1 MDPRLHQAFLEEL
14 EALEKFRVAY
24 SGMYPDVPLASED
37 PDVRRLLEAL
47 ALFTARTHLASERN
61 VEGALLRIVH
71 QHFPYLL
78 TPVPAMFMLR
88 ASVTRSYVDMSVL
101 PRGAQVSLVQK
112 PAADGGTGSD
122 RVKDKTFVF
131 RTLSSVKLLPIALD
145 GVDTLIR
152 PKGQLRLLLRFSA
165 KHERGDD
172 FSELPLHI
180 DYLGDLHSSLL
191 VLHALERHLVASS
204 LVWHH
209 KVDAATSG
217 EPCRV
222 AFGPLPVAL
231 DEIGPLDH
239 PVHAVRRALHF
250 PQLCLYLTASGFK
263 APRSWRDFSLVLDLD
278 DEFPANLRLHAEC
291 FQLHV
296 VPAMNLRRET
306 ADPITHDGTTERHRV
321 RSSEP
326 AGGFVPVSI
335 HSVSRKT
342 PDGLVPLEPAVIRN
356 VPDSY
361 EAALEGRD
369 TARRAFVS
377 VRMPNAFDQ
386 PEALV
391 VDALWH
397 QPAVSNVLAQ
407 DCQAQLL
414 DRHVQGVRWDCLGRL
429 RPHADSQL
437 DTDRQAMLQLL
448 SIRGQRVLSLS
459 ELTFLLH
466 ALGVSEE
473 RAFAKLIM
481 RIDDVRVVK
490 RPAANRG
497 SGWKHVYELTF
508 AGLLATDMPRTELL
522 CSQLIELLS
531 AWAADHVIELIAKV
545 PNLKKELR
553 YSPRPLAQ
561 AALG

>member
-1 MDPRLHQAFLEEL
+1 MDPRLHQAFLAEL
-14 EALEKFRVAY
+14 EALEKFRVVY

-47 ALFTARTHLASERN
+47 ALFTARTRLASERN

-112 PAADGGTGSD
+112 PAADGGDASSD
-122 RVKDKTFVF
+122 KAFVF
-131 RTLSSVKLLPIALD
+131 RTLSSLKLLPITLD
-145 GVDTLIR
+145 GVDTLLR

-165 KHERGDD
+165 KHERGDE

-191 VLHALERHLVASS
+191 VLHALERHLVSSS
-204 LVWHH
+204 LVWSH

-231 DEIGPLDH
+231 DELGPLDH
-239 PVHAVRRALHF
+239 PLHAVRRALHF
-250 PQLCLYLTASGFK
+250 PQLCLYLTAGGFK
-263 APRSWRDFSLVLDLD
+263 SPRSWRDFSLVLDLED
-278 DEFPANLRLHAEC
+278 GFPANLRLHAEC

-306 ADPITHDGTTERHRV
+306 ADPITHDGTVDRHRV
-321 RSSEP
+321 LSSEP
-326 AGGFVPVSI
+326 SAGFVPVSI

-356 VPDSY
+356 IEGSY
-361 EAALEGRD
+361 EAELEGRD
-369 TARRAFVS
+369 ATRRAFVS
-377 VRMPNAFDQ
+377 VRMPGAFEK

-391 VDALWH
+391 VEALWH
-397 QPAVSNVLAQ
+397 QPAVSHVLAQ

-429 RPHADSQL
+429 RPHADSEL
-437 DTDRQAMLQLL
+437 DTDRKAMLQLL
-448 SIRGQRVLSLS
+448 SIRGQRILSLS
-459 ELTFLLH
+459 ELTFLVH
-466 ALGVSEE
+466 ALGATEE
-473 RAFAKLIM
+473 RAFAKLIT
-481 RIDDVRVVK
+481 RIDEVRVVK

-508 AGLLATDMPRTELL
+508 AGLLATDLPRTELL

-531 AWAADHVIELIAKV
+531 AWAADHVIELTAKI
-545 PNLKKELR
+545 PNLKKELH
-553 YSPRPLAQ
+553 YSPRPVAL

>member
-1 MDPRLHQAFLEEL
+1 MDPRLHQAFLAEL

-47 ALFTARTHLASERN
+47 ALFTARTRLASERN

-78 TPVPAMFMLR
+78 TPIPAMFMLR

-112 PAADGGTGSD
+112 PAADGRDVDT
-122 RVKDKTFVF
+122 DKTFVF
-131 RTLSSVKLLPIALD
+131 RTLSSMKILPITLD
-145 GVDTLIR
+145 GVDMLMR

-165 KHERGDD
+165 KHERGDE

-191 VLHALERHLVASS
+191 VMHALERHLVSS
-204 LVWHH
+204 ALVWSH
-209 KVDAATSG
+209 KVDAATNG
-217 EPCRV
+217 EPCRL

-231 DEIGPLDH
+231 DELGPLDH
-239 PVHAVRRALHF
+239 PLHGVRRALHF
-250 PQLCLYLTASGFK
+250 PQLCLYMTASGFK

-278 DEFPANLRLHAEC
+278 DDFPANLRLHAET

-296 VPAMNLRRET
+296 VPTMNLQRET
-306 ADPITHDGTTERHRV
+306 ADPITHDGTVDRHRV
-321 RSSEP
+321 LSSDP

-335 HSVSRKT
+335 HSVSRRT

-361 EAALEGRD
+361 EAELEGRD
-369 TARRAFVS
+369 IARRGYVS
-377 VRMPNAFDQ
+377 VRMPRAFDK

-391 VDALWH
+391 VDTLWH

-407 DCQAQLL
+407 DCKAQLL

-429 RPHADSQL
+429 SPHADSEL
-437 DTDRQAMLQLL
+437 DTDRKAMLQLL
-448 SIRGQRVLSLS
+448 SIRGQRVLNLP

-466 ALGVSEE
+466 ALGALHE
-473 RAFAKLIM
+473 RAFAKLLS

-508 AGLLATDMPRTELL
+508 SELLATDLPRTQLL
-522 CSQLIELLS
+522 CSQLIEL
-531 AWAADHVIELIAKV
+531 IAKI

-553 YSPRPLAQ
+553 FTPRPVAM